1 MIALIDCN
9 NFYCSC
15 EQVFQPE
22 LRNRAM
28 IVLSNNDGCA
38 ISRSEE
44 ARALGIKMG
53 TPHFMITRLLE
64 EKSVQVQSSNYTLYG
79 DMSERVMQV
88 IGEFVQRLEI
98 YSIDEVFA
106 DLSGMPY
113 VDLEQYGRE
122 IREAVARCT
131 GIPVT
136 VGIARTKTLAKMANR
151 FAKERQGGAGVFVAA
166 SNEQLEQ
173 MRLAT
178 PVEEVWGIGKEFA
191 ALLRGQG
198 FTTAASLAEAPEEW
212 VRKNMSVV
220 GQRLLNELKGISCI
234 AWETGEKAKK
244 NICTARSFGKLVQN
258 KNELRQAVAK
268 FTATCAEKLRK
279 EKTCARKLH
288 LFIQTNP
295 HRHDEPQYFQS
306 VTQELTVPTS
316 NTPELIRKAMA
327 GLDLIYQPGYKFQKA
342 GVMMLD
348 LVPETLIQMGLFD
361 QENRKRDQALMKTVD
376 AVNRSFGR
384 DMVRFGVQDYEEG
397 WKLRQEHLSQHYT
410 TRLDQIP
417 KAG

>member
-1 MIALIDCN
+1 
-9 NFYCSC
+9 
-15 EQVFQPE
+15 
-22 LRNRAM
+22 M

-178 PVEEVWGIGKEFA
+178 G
-191 ALLRGQG
+191 
-198 FTTAASLAEAPEEW
+198 
-212 VRKNMSVV
+212 
-220 GQRLLNELKGISCI
+220 C
-234 AWETGEKAKK
+234 
-244 NICTARSFGKLVQN
+244 GKLG
-258 KNELRQAVAK
+258 
-268 FTATCAEKLRK
+268 
-279 EKTCARKLH
+279 H
-288 LFIQTNP
+288 
-295 HRHDEPQYFQS
+295 
-306 VTQELTVPTS
+306 
-316 NTPELIRKAMA
+316 
-327 GLDLIYQPGYKFQKA
+327 GLP
-342 GVMMLD
+342 
-348 LVPETLIQMGLFD
+348 
-361 QENRKRDQALMKTVD
+361 
-376 AVNRSFGR
+376 
-384 DMVRFGVQDYEEG
+384 
-397 WKLRQEHLSQHYT
+397 
-410 TRLDQIP
+410 
-417 KAG
+417 

>member
-1 MIALIDCN
+1 M
-9 NFYCSC
+9 
-15 EQVFQPE
+15 
-22 LRNRAM
+22 
-28 IVLSNNDGCA
+28 
-38 ISRSEE
+38 
-44 ARALGIKMG
+44 
-53 TPHFMITRLLE
+53 
-64 EKSVQVQSSNYTLYG
+64 
-79 DMSERVMQV
+79 
-88 IGEFVQRLEI
+88 
-98 YSIDEVFA
+98 
-106 DLSGMPY
+106 
-113 VDLEQYGRE
+113 
-122 IREAVARCT
+122 
-131 GIPVT
+131 
-136 VGIARTKTLAKMANR
+136 
-151 FAKERQGGAGVFVAA
+151 
-166 SNEQLEQ
+166 
-173 MRLAT
+173 
-178 PVEEVWGIGKEFA
+178 
-191 ALLRGQG
+191 
-198 FTTAASLAEAPEEW
+198 
-212 VRKNMSVV
+212 
-220 GQRLLNELKGISCI
+220 
-234 AWETGEKAKK
+234 
-244 NICTARSFGKLVQN
+244 
-258 KNELRQAVAK
+258 AK
-268 FTATCAEKLRK
+268 FTATCAEKLRR

-397 WKLRQEHLSQHYT
+397 WKLRQEHLSQHCT